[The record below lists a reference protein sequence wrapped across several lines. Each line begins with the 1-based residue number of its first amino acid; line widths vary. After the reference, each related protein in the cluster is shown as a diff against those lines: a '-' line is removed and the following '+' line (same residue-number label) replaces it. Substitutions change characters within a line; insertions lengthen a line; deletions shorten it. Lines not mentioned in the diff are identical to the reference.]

1 MQDFFSKNKLL
12 IAQFLRDFFAHKQM
26 ELAKVNAWGTDVI
39 ARYHAFALSGKM
51 IRGCLTILGYEM
63 FTNQSSDEVV
73 KAAAAMEI
81 FQSALLIH
89 DDIMDRD
96 TIRRGDKTIFAQY
109 QKIGEKKKMKDALH
123 FGESMGMCT
132 GDIGFFWAFSLLA
145 QLAVEPTIKTNILS
159 TVTTELTK
167 VGVAQM
173 QDVAFGHQKT
183 MPNEEEILN
192 LYRYKTARY
201 TFSLPLMVGAIVA
214 GQSDKTV
221 KTLEKL
227 GENLGII
234 FQLKD
239 DQLDAQSDLREG
251 KKTLLQ
257 LYGEKRTQKKIS
269 DLFMQAKD
277 GIYKLGV
284 AKRWTGVLLELL
296 EYNTERKQ

>member
-1 MQDFFSKNKLL
+1 MHK
-12 IAQFLRDFFAHKQM
+12 QFLLYKKEITDVLCEFFENKQK
-26 ELAKVNAWGTDVI
+26 ELVNVNAWGTDVVE
-39 ARYHAFALSGKM
+39 RYRTFALSGKM

-73 KAAAAMEI
+73 KLAAAMEL

-96 TIRRGDKTIFAQY
+96 TMRRGDKTVFTQY
-109 QKIGEKKKMKDALH
+109 QEIGEKKKINDALH
-123 FGESMGMCT
+123 FGESMGICV
-132 GDIGFFWAFSLLA
+132 GDIGFFWGFSLLGE
-145 QLAVEPTIKTNILS
+145 LTVEPSIKTSVLS
-159 TVTTELTK
+159 TIVAELTK
-167 VGVAQM
+167 VGIAQM
-173 QDVAFGHQKT
+173 QDVAFGHQETTPHK
-183 MPNEEEILN
+183 EEILN

-201 TFSLPLMVGAIVA
+201 TFSLPLMVGSIVA

-239 DQLDAQSDLREG
+239 DQLDAESDLREG
-251 KKTLLQ
+251 KKTFVG

-269 DLFMQAKD
+269 DLSIQAKD
-277 GIYKLGV
+277 GIYKLPM
-284 AKRWTGVLLELL
+284 AKQWTHILLELL
-296 EYNTERKQ
+296 EYNTKRIQ